1 MHPKQ
6 SLIAVNQTTQSLF
19 HKFTFF
25 LFCYLWAPISPSN
38 RKSFFIYIFFF
49 PSCSQYN
56 RRRRRMNECFFF
68 VTFAMCRFFA
78 IFHDDSKKNPAKK
91 GSTVHAFTVNIY
103 ENFCDA
109 NFLGQTN
116 HRVVQQWILSFDI
129 YVDVIAKLPYL
140 LGHLILFIVLFILFF
155 FALVCM
161 KNKNRSICESV
172 CKKFN
177 QRDVF
182 PHF

>member
-1 MHPKQ
+1 
-6 SLIAVNQTTQSLF
+6 
-19 HKFTFF
+19 
-25 LFCYLWAPISPSN
+25 
-38 RKSFFIYIFFF
+38 
-49 PSCSQYN
+49 
-56 RRRRRMNECFFF
+56 
-68 VTFAMCRFFA
+68 MCRFFA

-116 HRVVQQWILSFDI
+116 RRVVQQWILSFDI

-182 PHF
+182 PHFQVFSMLIRWETSIQHQRYAQQIYKLNANPFFSLPSQWIYFISSRAHAY